1 MQNNKI
7 NNEVLNLSITARI
20 LVNAEALNMAES
32 VGNYT
37 RHRKAPIVVPTKDGY
52 SIIYVPAVS
61 GESLAHAYQ
70 SILTQI
76 AVNRNLPVTLMDK
89 QGYFMKFS
97 SNDIIRDYYKEE
109 IIRALKI
116 DKNKIK
122 EAIKNLN
129 TKDITEI
136 ERLIIEGAIEEQNE
150 IKDDLKKLNKKNITE
165 KEIKTFIIEGAIK
178 EQIEKEAYKNKI
190 EEAIKK
196 LDEIKI
202 DKNKIKE
209 AIKNLNTKDI
219 TEIERLIIEGA
230 IKVLSE
236 KDKGEIERLFL
247 LFSVVA
253 DVGGFLYT
261 DGSVKKTSAIRFGYL
276 IPATD
281 ALYTRGASIVPQ
293 LHVRYTPMAK
303 RGEQAI
309 FYVESGSALYTLTA
323 QLLLSDIGRI
333 TMDPNLSDDE
343 LNKQRG
349 SRIEAAVDALMF
361 LVDGMLFGAK
371 RSRYLPQW
379 DMRSLL
385 VGVSSGPVEFNVTPG
400 LSKDYIK
407 RSYDRA
413 ITLSKALN
421 GSLNGSMK
429 IDLFAFNGEK
439 GYLEE
444 PQRAEESSSVSY
456 SEVSS
461 SAEAFSKAK
470 EVIESFFGSS
480 KKG

>member
-1 MQNNKI
+1 MQNYK
-7 NNEVLNLSITARI
+7 VQNLSVTARI

-37 RHRKAPIVVPTKDGY
+37 RHRKAPVVVPGEDGY

-76 AVNRNLPVTLMDK
+76 ATQRGLPVTEMDR
-89 QGYFMKFS
+89 QGYYMKFS
-97 SNDIIRDYYKEE
+97 DENIIKSYYANELMK
-109 IIRALKI
+109 AL
-116 DKNKIK
+116 NAK
-122 EAIKNLN
+122 EAKEVLN
-129 TKDITEI
+129 ELNKKSQADI
-136 ERLIIEGAIEEQNE
+136 ERL
-150 IKDDLKKLNKKNITE
+150 
-165 KEIKTFIIEGAIK
+165 
-178 EQIEKEAYKNKI
+178 
-190 EEAIKK
+190 
-196 LDEIKI
+196 
-202 DKNKIKE
+202 
-209 AIKNLNTKDI
+209 
-219 TEIERLIIEGA
+219 
-230 IKVLSE
+230 VLLS
-236 KDKGEIERLFL
+236 
-247 LFSVVA
+247 SVVA

-261 DGSVKKTSAIRFGYL
+261 DKLVKKTSAIRFAYL
-276 IPATD
+276 TPAID
-281 ALYTRGASIVPQ
+281 ALNTRGASIVPQ
-293 LHVRYTPMAK
+293 LHVRYTPEAK

-413 ITLSKALN
+413 FTLSKA
-421 GSLNGSMK
+421 LNGSMK

-444 PQRAEESSSVSY
+444 PQRAAESTGVSY
-456 SEVSS
+456 SEASS

-470 EVIESFFGSS
+470 EVIKSFLKGSE
-480 KKG
+480 KG

>member
-1 MQNNKI
+1 MMQNYK
-7 NNEVLNLSITARI
+7 VQNLSVTARI

-37 RHRKAPIVVPTKDGY
+37 RHRKAPVVVPGEDGY

-76 AVNRNLPVTLMDK
+76 ATQRGLPVTEMDR

-97 SNDIIRDYYKEE
+97 SNQMIKDRY
-109 IIRALKI
+109 
-116 DKNKIK
+116 K
-122 EAIKNLN
+122 EAIKVLDE
-129 TKDITEI
+129 KEPAKI
-136 ERLIIEGAIEEQNE
+136 ERL
-150 IKDDLKKLNKKNITE
+150 
-165 KEIKTFIIEGAIK
+165 
-178 EQIEKEAYKNKI
+178 
-190 EEAIKK
+190 
-196 LDEIKI
+196 
-202 DKNKIKE
+202 
-209 AIKNLNTKDI
+209 
-219 TEIERLIIEGA
+219 
-230 IKVLSE
+230 VLLS
-236 KDKGEIERLFL
+236 
-247 LFSVVA
+247 SVVA

-261 DGSVKKTSAIRFGYL
+261 DKLVKKTSAIRFAYL
-276 IPATD
+276 TPAID
-281 ALYTRGASIVPQ
+281 ALNTRGASIVPQ
-293 LHVRYTPMAK
+293 LHVRYTPEAK
-303 RGEQAI
+303 SGEQVI

-323 QLLLSDIGRI
+323 QLVLSDIGRI

-343 LNKQRG
+343 LNKQRE

-421 GSLNGSMK
+421 GSMK

-444 PQRAEESSSVSY
+444 PQRATESTSVSY

-470 EVIESFFGSS
+470 EVIKSLFER
-480 KKG
+480 

>member
-1 MQNNKI
+1 MMQNYKI
-7 NNEVLNLSITARI
+7 QNLSVTARI

-37 RHRKAPIVVPTKDGY
+37 RHRKAPVVVPGEDGY

-76 AVNRNLPVTLMDK
+76 ATQRGLPVTEMDR
-89 QGYFMKFS
+89 QGYYMKFS
-97 SNDIIRDYYKEE
+97 DENIIKSYYANELMK
-109 IIRALKI
+109 AL
-116 DKNKIK
+116 NAK
-122 EAIKNLN
+122 EAKEVLN
-129 TKDITEI
+129 ELNKKSQADI
-136 ERLIIEGAIEEQNE
+136 ERL
-150 IKDDLKKLNKKNITE
+150 
-165 KEIKTFIIEGAIK
+165 
-178 EQIEKEAYKNKI
+178 
-190 EEAIKK
+190 
-196 LDEIKI
+196 
-202 DKNKIKE
+202 
-209 AIKNLNTKDI
+209 
-219 TEIERLIIEGA
+219 
-230 IKVLSE
+230 VLLS
-236 KDKGEIERLFL
+236 
-247 LFSVVA
+247 SVVA

-261 DGSVKKTSAIRFGYL
+261 DKLVKKTSAIRFAYL
-276 IPATD
+276 TPAID
-281 ALYTRGASIVPQ
+281 ALNTRGASIVPQ
-293 LHVRYTPMAK
+293 LHVRYTPEAK

-385 VGVSSGPVEFNVTPG
+385 LGVSSGPVEFNVTPG

-421 GSLNGSMK
+421 GSMK
-429 IDLFAFNGEK
+429 IDLFAFNAEK

-444 PQRAEESSSVSY
+444 PQRAAESTGVSY

-470 EVIESFFGSS
+470 EVIKSFLRGSE
-480 KKG
+480 KG